1 MNKTSLVTAAA
12 ALAVASFASSASARE
27 AALAGDYVGQVHGSS
42 SSFVAV
48 VLGKHGSVNAYLGDG
63 QRLAER
69 FAGTTADG
77 KLDLGSRNGYRLRL
91 KMTYG
96 RASGTVRFPSGAS
109 RPFSAVAV
117 AAPGG
122 VQKILVGPA
131 DRPTLGGWIVW
142 DPGSAIGR
150 VIPSPSTQVERGW

>member
-12 ALAVASFASSASARE
+12 ALAAASLASSASARE

-42 SSFVAV
+42 SSSFVAV
-48 VLGKHGSVNAYLGDG
+48 VLGTHGSVNAYLSDG
-63 QRLAER
+63 HSLAER
-69 FAGTTADG
+69 FAGSTADG
-77 KLDLGSRNGYRLRL
+77 RLDVGSRQGYRLRL
-91 KMTYG
+91 RLTFG
-96 RASGTVRFPSGAS
+96 HASGTIRFPSGAS
-109 RPFSAVAV
+109 RSFDAVAV

-142 DPGSAIGR
+142 DPGSAVGH
-150 VIPSPSTQVERGW
+150 VIPSPSTLVERG